1 MALNPLPTA
10 NTLRQRM
17 DAANPDTLADA
28 LRLIGMGHL
37 VREQRATLRRQNP
50 NAQAA
55 GVASSYDLATLQA
68 LVLPDDAKAFTISAA
83 YARANSGSVA
93 NGPLTV
99 AAFQATPT
107 TTQIGISPAGN
118 IVFLGTDEYTDVDV
132 DYTSYNLDIY
142 ELVLNVVAATGVC
155 AIPTVYAGTA
165 GAGTPAAASIVAN
178 APNNVANTAG
188 CVLLLE
194 AEALVGTTTGKKI
207 VLAPSAS
214 APATTKACFDTT
226 KKQVF
231 FATADAVTSARI
243 KIGVFPSVDRNAL
256 LEATSPLY

>member
-10 NTLRQRM
+10 NTTKQRL
-17 DAANPDTLADA
+17 DQANPDTLADQ
-28 LRLIGMGHL
+28 LRAIGLGHL

-68 LVLPDDAKAFTISAA
+68 LFLPDDAKAFAISAA

-107 TTQIGISPAGN
+107 TTQVGISPAGN
-118 IVFLGTDEYTDVDV
+118 IVFLGSDEYTDVDV
-132 DYTSYNLDIY
+132 EYTSYNMDVV
-142 ELVLNVVAATGVC
+142 ELTLNVVAATGVC

-165 GAGTPAAASIVAN
+165 GAGTPATALPNV
-178 APNNVANTAG
+178 PNNVPNAAG
-188 CVLLLE
+188 VVILLE

-207 VLAPSAS
+207 VLAPAAS
-214 APATTKACFDTT
+214 APATTKACLDTT

-243 KIGVFPSVDRNAL
+243 KIGVFPSVDRNAV
-256 LEATSPLY
+256 LEAQSALF